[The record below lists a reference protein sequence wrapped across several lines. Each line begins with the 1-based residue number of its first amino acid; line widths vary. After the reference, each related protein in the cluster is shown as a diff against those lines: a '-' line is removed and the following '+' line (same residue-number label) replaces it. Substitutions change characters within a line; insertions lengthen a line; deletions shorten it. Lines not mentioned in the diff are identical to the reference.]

1 MEAEGAEY
9 DASRKRRNSD
19 PTMMYNRDHF
29 ESYEQAMTAVF
40 EEAGTIKAISK
51 FVAKDD
57 ITNGEI
63 LRIVKEWL
71 LSDHRVVDPEIVR
84 AFWEN
89 VEGTWADEKWMTG
102 ISTTATTTSDAG
114 VASSVGVGS
123 FGKSGGGGGGR
134 GDVAAHDSKFES
146 ELRAQRTIFLAR
158 LIPPSSPPLDGVGVV
173 SEGTTTATI
182 ATPDS
187 MNGRSPE
194 MDATFVLSDGS
205 VVDPIRFYDITQH
218 LLGSLARYCARRA
231 RSSPMVVA
239 WSKIKECGILLPKD
253 TVTTLLYVCGTMG
266 MADSIGMS
274 GSIGAYSSSLS
285 DDGDGGVVGK
295 VDGGGGERFLVPEEV
310 ATYHDLSSKPTEA
323 SISLRIKSLAS
334 KGDARSAENL
344 LEAFKV
350 SPMFAR

>member
-102 ISTTATTTSDAG
+102 ISTTSNAG
-114 VASSVGVGS
+114 VACR
-123 FGKSGGGGGGR
+123 GGGG
-134 GDVAAHDSKFES
+134 DVVARESKFAS